1 MISVAQQQAAEAER
15 NKRALQGCLTD
26 LPPEQSHSIRVFFS
40 STFTDM
46 TTERNLL
53 MKEAVPHLRDYCKE
67 KELDFQVVD
76 MRWGI
81 REDASIEH
89 TTTELCLKEI
99 QNCQQTSRGPNFVA
113 FLGDKYGSR
122 TLPITIPVTEYRTLR
137 RLASW
142 MDQDFKAVNKWYLVD
157 TNSVPPVY
165 KIQPI
170 TALLPNYNDPDPK
183 KRLLREQ
190 HRQTWDRDQKSM
202 LTALRRVSV
211 QAHARK
217 LISDEAFM
225 KYYISVTHDEVLQGV
240 DRGASVQNKVLSFHR
255 SFNIINIEDNIAKRF
270 TDLTSEGEVDEEAKQ
285 LREDLKTGT
294 VPKYLTP
301 DQIISNEIE
310 WTSDGIDENNS
321 DHKAY
326 LRTFCDTFTARMM
339 EMIDRSSQSSKKLG
353 FNKAEGL
360 DQEVRVH
367 LRFCREKCETFFGR
381 DAILQRIHSDL
392 HKVEK
397 PDQDMPEN
405 ATDTPR
411 NLEPEKSDLRTQR
424 DQEIQGMLE
433 MMKKMGCTFSF
444 GDAYDDMESDP
455 NRDIQEEQTSLP
467 KLSTLKFKHPTI
479 IHGVSG
485 SGKTALM
492 AKIVQVSKRW
502 ISHSYCIIRFM
513 GATPASSGIHQVL
526 VGIVIHLWQL
536 YKINDPRGLDMLMDF
551 HYLVPY
557 FHTLLWRINSA
568 ANPLFLLF
576 DSADQ
581 LDSSD
586 YAHTLSWLP
595 RVLPPDVHV
604 FVSMADDH
612 PTCLQNIRYLLP
624 STDRY
629 IQLGALDK
637 SSADKMI
644 RCVCHRAGRTLTA
657 AQRSLLL
664 QKFENNPQALYLR
677 MITDQSLSWRS
688 NMKAKKLTVADTVEG
703 TIHQLFD
710 TLEKDHGEVVVS
722 HAMAYLTLSPQGLS
736 DSQME
741 DILSL
746 DDEVLQD
753 TYIFHL
759 PPDPQL
765 IRFASSIW
773 LRIKDDLGDY
783 LAQHRAGKIIMYTW
797 YHRHFHETALQR
809 YGTEECKLN
818 THRILAEYFLGTW
831 SSQPRPL
838 ELIKGKQASYPDC
851 FRGVPAQPLTYSRNI
866 YNIQKLMALPHHLAA
881 IDDWDNFHQTIL
893 SVEWMVGCCRTLGF
907 TILCGQFS
915 AMLDRYSEDLS
926 EEIQKKV
933 KDIQLIFDV
942 IKLGAD
948 AIRREALNLPI
959 QIIGQ
964 LGPNYKGSSTVEGLV
979 QESKSYLENS
989 EQALLVPVCACMPSP
1004 GGLLMCSVNINMF
1017 VLGSDR
1023 SCGQNMCVDEDSKRL
1038 YVIEW
1043 ASSSKPDSLLVV
1055 DYENTCTI
1063 VARERLPFNVHSLW
1077 FAGGNRFLVMQV
1089 YEKLSKYDPS
1099 FHYMMFEGGV
1109 SAPFK
1114 FDKVVVAL
1122 SIASHGQ
1129 DVAFAYKEEA
1139 RVHIGSPDTTSR
1151 TVLVKHHVSTEASVS
1166 LVLFPPSGSDVVV
1179 IDSKYNMLVWNEAQH
1194 QVSPRPSQKE
1204 NKFHFKK
1211 PKPEEYRITQSN
1223 LLLVAFSKGLEATG
1237 VKVIDLV
1244 TMKEKYFLTNDQLKY
1259 AISIMEFDPREEFV
1273 AVASK
1278 ETTIIN
1284 GNQQRACLVWRL
1296 STGGLTSVIDS
1307 NEAWQAVKL
1316 IGDEFL
1322 TCLAS
1327 HSYKG
1332 VIQIVTLGPRDYPYP
1347 EGHLICELNQHS
1359 NSIFQFLSVKE
1370 DTLLLSA
1377 GTDNTLKAWD
1387 LGRILSETDREDRKV
1402 LLSQRQKKEEQE
1414 GRQEKTVISGQ
1425 GGVESDDYA
1434 VFFGTESGVVAYNKL
1449 EPESSL
1455 GEPVEVT
1462 SDLPPV
1468 HLMLMSREGDHLIA
1482 AAENTLAVFDVKTA
1496 MLLYTKPSISG
1507 KRKVDC
1513 LAEGGGTA
1521 IAGHS
1526 GMEGKGLIWEVKTG
1540 ETIKTVEMLYSF
1552 SQTAISRSGTK
1563 VVVHMFE
1570 YPIVMDIFVSAEEDE
1585 SLKGLDMSKLDIMMA
1600 GCICMCVS
1608 PNDMLVAACAADGSI
1623 RVVTMEN
1630 QYLHRM
1636 QQRSSAVSAVFTPDS
1651 LQLVTAGF
1659 CSIYVWR
1666 MGTGQL
1672 DFKLTRHQ
1680 DFVTSLRFS
1689 ADGHYL
1695 VSASLDR
1702 TVLVWDFRSRT
1713 TISLMH
1719 THCQLQTFEVTPDLS
1734 SVVYMPERVASLAVM
1749 QPNMELRQIL
1759 TGGRELKDVPEAME
1773 QAQACALAFS
1783 SQRIQKVTTAACV
1796 IL

>member
-1 MISVAQQQAAEAER
+1 M
-15 NKRALQGCLTD
+15 
-26 LPPEQSHSIRVFFS
+26 FS
-40 STFTDM
+40 
-46 TTERNLL
+46 E
-53 MKEAVPHLRDYCKE
+53 
-67 KELDFQVVD
+67 
-76 MRWGI
+76 
-81 REDASIEH
+81 
-89 TTTELCLKEI
+89 
-99 QNCQQTSRGPNFVA
+99 
-113 FLGDKYGSR
+113 
-122 TLPITIPVTEYRTLR
+122 
-137 RLASW
+137 
-142 MDQDFKAVNKWYLVD
+142 
-157 TNSVPPVY
+157 
-165 KIQPI
+165 
-170 TALLPNYNDPDPK
+170 
-183 KRLLREQ
+183 
-190 HRQTWDRDQKSM
+190 
-202 LTALRRVSV
+202 
-211 QAHARK
+211 
-217 LISDEAFM
+217 
-225 KYYISVTHDEVLQGV
+225 
-240 DRGASVQNKVLSFHR
+240 
-255 SFNIINIEDNIAKRF
+255 RF

-310 WTSDGIDENNS
+310 WTSNGIDENNS

-381 DAILQRIHSDL
+381 DAILQHIHSDL
-392 HKVEK
+392 HEVEK

-467 KLSTLKFKHPTI
+467 KLSTLKFKHPTV

-502 ISHSYCIIRFM
+502 IPHSYCIIRFM

-881 IDDWDNFHQTIL
+881 VDDWDNFHQTIL

-942 IKLGAD
+942 IKL
-948 AIRREALNLPI
+948 ALR
-959 QIIGQ
+959 Q
-964 LGPNYKGSSTVEGLV
+964 L
-979 QESKSYLENS
+979 Q
-989 EQALLVPVCACMPSP
+989 
-1004 GGLLMCSVNINMF
+1004 
-1017 VLGSDR
+1017 
-1023 SCGQNMCVDEDSKRL
+1023 
-1038 YVIEW
+1038 W
-1043 ASSSKPDSLLVV
+1043 
-1055 DYENTCTI
+1055 
-1063 VARERLPFNVHSLW
+1063 
-1077 FAGGNRFLVMQV
+1077 FLVMQV

-1129 DVAFAYKEEA
+1129 DVAFAYKEE
-1139 RVHIGSPDTTSR
+1139 
-1151 TVLVKHHVSTEASVS
+1151 VKHHVSTEASVS
-1166 LVLFPPSGSDVVV
+1166 LVLFSPSGSDVVV

-1316 IGDEFL
+1316 LGDEFL

-1370 DTLLLSA
+1370 DTLLL
-1377 GTDNTLKAWD
+1377 
-1387 LGRILSETDREDRKV
+1387 
-1402 LLSQRQKKEEQE
+1402 
-1414 GRQEKTVISGQ
+1414 
-1425 GGVESDDYA
+1425 DDYA

-1468 HLMLMSREGDHLIA
+1468 HLMLMSRKGDHLIA

-1496 MLLYTKPSISG
+1496 KLLYTKPSISG

-1526 GMEGKGLIWEVKTG
+1526 GMEGK
-1540 ETIKTVEMLYSF
+1540 
-1552 SQTAISRSGTK
+1552 
-1563 VVVHMFE
+1563 
-1570 YPIVMDIFVSAEEDE
+1570 
-1585 SLKGLDMSKLDIMMA
+1585 
-1600 GCICMCVS
+1600 
-1608 PNDMLVAACAADGSI
+1608 
-1623 RVVTMEN
+1623 
-1630 QYLHRM
+1630 
-1636 QQRSSAVSAVFTPDS
+1636 
-1651 LQLVTAGF
+1651 
-1659 CSIYVWR
+1659 
-1666 MGTGQL
+1666 
-1672 DFKLTRHQ
+1672 
-1680 DFVTSLRFS
+1680 
-1689 ADGHYL
+1689 
-1695 VSASLDR
+1695 
-1702 TVLVWDFRSRT
+1702 
-1713 TISLMH
+1713 
-1719 THCQLQTFEVTPDLS
+1719 
-1734 SVVYMPERVASLAVM
+1734 ERVASLAVM

>member
-240 DRGASVQNKVLSFHR
+240 DRGARVQNKVLSFHR

-809 YGTEECKLN
+809 YGTRK
-818 THRILAEYFLGTW
+818 
-831 SSQPRPL
+831 
-838 ELIKGKQASYPDC
+838 
-851 FRGVPAQPLTYSRNI
+851 
-866 YNIQKLMALPHHLAA
+866 
-881 IDDWDNFHQTIL
+881 
-893 SVEWMVGCCRTLGF
+893 
-907 TILCGQFS
+907 
-915 AMLDRYSEDLS
+915 DLS

-942 IKLGAD
+942 IKL
-948 AIRREALNLPI
+948 ALR
-959 QIIGQ
+959 Q
-964 LGPNYKGSSTVEGLV
+964 L
-979 QESKSYLENS
+979 Q
-989 EQALLVPVCACMPSP
+989 
-1004 GGLLMCSVNINMF
+1004 
-1017 VLGSDR
+1017 
-1023 SCGQNMCVDEDSKRL
+1023 
-1038 YVIEW
+1038 W
-1043 ASSSKPDSLLVV
+1043 
-1055 DYENTCTI
+1055 
-1063 VARERLPFNVHSLW
+1063 
-1077 FAGGNRFLVMQV
+1077 FLVMQV

-1114 FDKVVVAL
+1114 FDRVVVAL

-1166 LVLFPPSGSDVVV
+1166 LVLFSPSGSDVVV

-1359 NSIFQFLSVKE
+1359 NKMTMLCP
-1370 DTLLLSA
+1370 
-1377 GTDNTLKAWD
+1377 
-1387 LGRILSETDREDRKV
+1387 
-1402 LLSQRQKKEEQE
+1402 
-1414 GRQEKTVISGQ
+1414 
-1425 GGVESDDYA
+1425 
-1434 VFFGTESGVVAYNKL
+1434 FGTESGVVAYNKL

-1468 HLMLMSREGDHLIA
+1468 HLMLMSRKGDHLIA

-1496 MLLYTKPSISG
+1496 KLLYTKPSISG

-1526 GMEGKGLIWEVKTG
+1526 GMEGK
-1540 ETIKTVEMLYSF
+1540 
-1552 SQTAISRSGTK
+1552 
-1563 VVVHMFE
+1563 
-1570 YPIVMDIFVSAEEDE
+1570 
-1585 SLKGLDMSKLDIMMA
+1585 
-1600 GCICMCVS
+1600 
-1608 PNDMLVAACAADGSI
+1608 
-1623 RVVTMEN
+1623 
-1630 QYLHRM
+1630 
-1636 QQRSSAVSAVFTPDS
+1636 
-1651 LQLVTAGF
+1651 
-1659 CSIYVWR
+1659 
-1666 MGTGQL
+1666 
-1672 DFKLTRHQ
+1672 
-1680 DFVTSLRFS
+1680 
-1689 ADGHYL
+1689 
-1695 VSASLDR
+1695 
-1702 TVLVWDFRSRT
+1702 
-1713 TISLMH
+1713 
-1719 THCQLQTFEVTPDLS
+1719 
-1734 SVVYMPERVASLAVM
+1734 ERVASLAVM